1 MGRRSFTVG
10 LAIAAACLL
19 VTPAGSGVANSPYN
33 SVTGSGKLMVPYPPG
48 EFTPEQFDVS
58 AHDGPHGPH
67 GTIVFHSPLSADNP
81 ARADVTCLV
90 VDGNMAKIGG
100 FFREPFLYNGELI
113 SAFGIIIVDNGSPGS
128 GQPDTVHPV
137 VFLERLHPKPPN
149 RPCNIDWPPLAVEQ
163 GNYVVSDASP

>member
-1 MGRRSFTVG
+1 
-10 LAIAAACLL
+10 
-19 VTPAGSGVANSPYN
+19 
-33 SVTGSGKLMVPYPPG
+33 MVPYPPG

-67 GTIVFHSPLSADNP
+67 GTIVFHSPLSADDP

-90 VDGNMAKIGG
+90 VDGNMAKVGG

-163 GNYVVSDASP
+163 GNYVVSHASP